1 MAQARFV
8 TEGFTCPSCVKKIEK
23 TVGGMDGVNDVQV
36 MFNSGK
42 VKVNWDDVVLSEDD
56 ISTTI
61 GKLGYPIRKI
71 QK

>member
-23 TVGGMDGVNDVQV
+23 TVGSMDGVNDVQV

-61 GKLGYPIRKI
+61 GKLGYPIRKV